1 MPVPRIT
8 SLQFEALLAG
18 DINRRDTTVDTT
30 MGPVK
35 DLVIRPVSRVLEAQ
49 NERVRNLY
57 NVMTLQNVTVLDP
70 TDVEAFVETEQVFK
84 SNGTPAFVTL
94 TFSRA
99 SKPTVDLPIPAN
111 FPVGTEVDTA
121 TGASVTFI
129 TLEPATLV
137 AASAGSYFNAATNRY
152 ELNVQ
157 AASVTT
163 GPSAK
168 VGKNRVTR
176 PLISLPGFDAVTNK
190 EEARGGLAPETNEQL
205 AERYYLRIR
214 GTEIGTPTG
223 LARYARQTF
232 GNIQDTYVVYGNDPD
247 LVRAD
252 SDAGAVDCWVLGS
265 SWITTTMTV
274 PFPGRLVLIPF
285 DIQPGVSVVSVSS
298 GASFTENTDFIYVS
312 DAGIYA
318 RSTRGQDGI
327 RFLAT
332 GAAPAIGDPL
342 TITYIY
348 DNLIVALQAYFGT
361 ADYKETGRD
370 ELFRRGIEVP
380 LSIQGQLKVRSGNP
394 TTVLQTAVQA
404 LLDFIN
410 GSPTQSGF
418 KLGQDVERFDLDAVL
433 SRIPGIDN
441 MVYTVLDRIPGTAV
455 NDVVAIASNEYARL
469 SVANLAITLM

>member
-18 DINRRDTTVDTT
+18 DVNRRDTTVDTT

-35 DLVIRPVSRVLEAQ
+35 DLVIRPVARVLEAQ

-57 NVMTLQNVTVLDP
+57 NVLTLQNVAALDP
-70 TDVEAFVETEQVFK
+70 TDVEAFVETEQVYK
-84 SNGTPAFVTL
+84 SDGTPAFVTL

-99 SKPTVDLPIPAN
+99 SKPTVDLPIPPN

-121 TGASVTFI
+121 TGVSVTFI
-129 TLEPATLV
+129 TLAPATLV
-137 AASAGSYFNAATNRY
+137 AASAGSYFNATTNRY
-152 ELNVQ
+152 ELNVE

-163 GPSAK
+163 GPNTKIA
-168 VGKNRVTR
+168 KNRAKR
-176 PLISLPGFDAVTNK
+176 PLIPLPGFDAVTNK
-190 EEARGGLAPETNEQL
+190 EEARGGLSPETNEQL
-205 AERYYLRIR
+205 AERYYLRIK
-214 GTEIGTPTG
+214 GTEIGTPAG

-232 GNIQDTYVVYGNDPD
+232 GNIQDTYVVFGNDPD
-247 LVRAD
+247 LTRAD
-252 SDAGAVDCWVLGS
+252 SDAGAVDVWVLGS
-265 SWITTTMTV
+265 SWITTSMTV
-274 PFPGRLVLIPF
+274 EFPGRLVLMPF

-298 GASFTENTDFIYVS
+298 GVGFTENVDFVYVE
-312 DAGIYA
+312 DTGIYS

-332 GAAPAIGDPL
+332 GAAPAIGDPV

-348 DNLIVALQAYFGT
+348 DNLIVALQSYFNT
-361 ADYKETGRD
+361 VDYEETGRD
-370 ELFRRGIEVP
+370 ELFRRGIEVQ

-394 TTVLQTAVQA
+394 TTVLQTATQA

-410 GSPTQSGF
+410 GSTTQSGF
-418 KLGQDVERFDLDAVL
+418 DLGQDVERFDLDAVL

-441 MVYTVLDRIPGTAV
+441 MIYTVLDRVPGTAV

-469 SVANLAITLM
+469 SVANLAITLL

>member
-8 SLQFEALLAG
+8 SLQFEALLAS

-35 DLVIRPVSRVLEAQ
+35 DLVIRPTARVLEAQ
-49 NERVRNLY
+49 NERIRSLY
-57 NVMTLQNVTVLDP
+57 QVLTLQNVSSLDP
-70 TDVEAFVETEQVFK
+70 VDVEAFVETEQVFK
-84 SNGTPAFVTL
+84 SAGTPAFITL

-99 SKPTVDLPIPAN
+99 SKPQADLPIPPN

-121 TGASVTFI
+121 TGISVTFI

-137 AASAGSYFNAATNRY
+137 AASAGSYFNTTTNRY
-152 ELNVQ
+152 ELNVP

-163 GPSAK
+163 GPSTK
-168 VGKNRVTR
+168 IGKNRATH
-176 PLISLPGFDAVTNK
+176 PLIALPGFDDVTNK
-190 EEARGGLAPETNEQL
+190 EEARGGLAVETNEML

-214 GTEIGTPTG
+214 GTEIGTPAG

-232 GNIQDTYVVYGNDPD
+232 GNVQDTYVVFGNDAD
-247 LVRAD
+247 LTRAD
-252 SDAGAVDCWVLGS
+252 SDAGAVDLWVLGS
-265 SWITTTMTV
+265 SPITTTMTV
-274 PFPGRLVLIPF
+274 PFPGKLVLIPF
-285 DIQPGVSVVSVSS
+285 DIQPGISVVSVSS
-298 GASFTENTDFIYVS
+298 GVGFTENVDFVYVS
-312 DAGIYA
+312 DTGIYS

-332 GAAPAIGDPL
+332 GAAPAIGDPVN
-342 TITYIY
+342 ITYTY

-361 ADYKETGRD
+361 EDYKETGRD

-394 TTVLQTAVQA
+394 TTVLSTATQA
-404 LLDFIN
+404 LLDLIN
-410 GSPTQSGF
+410 GSTTQAGY
-418 KLGQDVERFDLDAVL
+418 KLGQGVERFDLDAVL

-441 MVYTVLDRIPGTAV
+441 MIYTVLDRAPGTSV
-455 NDVVAIASNEYARL
+455 GDVAIASKEYARL
-469 SVANLAITLM
+469 SVANLAITLL